1 MNNKIQNPEKK
12 EVLNPHSQRVA
23 ILDFG
28 AQYGKL
34 IDKRI
39 RSLNVESI
47 ILPGNTPAEQ
57 LKGYSAIVLSG
68 GPSFVNAE
76 NAPKYDP
83 KVFELD
89 IPMLG
94 ICYGMQLM
102 AHVGGGKVGA
112 GVRRED
118 AQTRIQIQTDSL
130 LFGGL
135 EGDQDVLLTHGD
147 SVLDLPPGYRS
158 IANSEEIVVGME
170 NPELKRYAVQF
181 HPETDLTI
189 KGRDIFSNFLFQIS
203 GLTQDYTMENRKEKA
218 IAYIKEK
225 VGNKKVLAL
234 VSGGVDSTVCASL
247 LGEAVGSENV
257 IALHVDTG
265 FMRKDES
272 EMVKVALESVGINL
286 NVIDA
291 SEEFF
296 TNLQG
301 VAEPEKKRVIIGD
314 TFIKVA
320 KQFLSEQG
328 INLDDIFLAQG
339 TLRPD
344 LIESASIIANSSGS
358 ADKIKTHHNDSPLV
372 REMREKGL
380 VVEPLTDYHKDEV
393 RELGESLG
401 LPENI
406 VWRQPFPG
414 PGLAIRMLCADEPFL
429 GEDFDDVQQQLRQFE
444 TENIHLHL
452 LPVATVGVQGDGR
465 SYKYLVGLST
475 IENPNWEEIIE
486 LTKKIPQTVK

>member
-1 MNNKIQNPEKK
+1 
-12 EVLNPHSQRVA
+12 
-23 ILDFG
+23 
-28 AQYGKL
+28 
-34 IDKRI
+34 
-39 RSLNVESI
+39 
-47 ILPGNTPAEQ
+47 
-57 LKGYSAIVLSG
+57 
-68 GPSFVNAE
+68 
-76 NAPKYDP
+76 
-83 KVFELD
+83 
-89 IPMLG
+89 
-94 ICYGMQLM
+94 
-102 AHVGGGKVGA
+102 
-112 GVRRED
+112 
-118 AQTRIQIQTDSL
+118 
-130 LFGGL
+130 
-135 EGDQDVLLTHGD
+135 
-147 SVLDLPPGYRS
+147 
-158 IANSEEIVVGME
+158 ME

-486 LTKKIPQTVK
+486 LTKKIPQTVKSINRVAYIFGDPIPKSKMLKEITQTALNRQNIEQLRQSDAIVNEILLKYNLIRKLSQVPVISFPVSFDEPGKRSIAIRTIITRDFMTGLPAIPGKDIPEEAVNEIVQRILSEVAGISRVVYDLTSKPPGTIEWE